1 MTTTDGLLERIIKRV
16 NRDTD
21 PFDITIT
28 VNGAVITGQLIS
40 RSVWLEVNIKLLNDV
55 DKMLFADEFAAEGG
69 SLDNEQYLHLSEA
82 KTLSGLEI
90 PLTVGTGYLRIP
102 TASVD
107 SWAIGRVDIQ
117 RAR

>member
-1 MTTTDGLLERIIKRV
+1 MTTSDSLLERINKRV

-21 PFDITIT
+21 RFDITIT
-28 VNGAVITGQLIS
+28 VNGAVITGRLIS
-40 RSVWLEVNIKLLNDV
+40 RAVWLEVNIKLLNDI

-69 SLDNEQYLHLSEA
+69 SSDNGEYLHLSEA

-90 PLTVGTGYLRIP
+90 PVAVGMGYVRIP

-107 SWAIGRVDIQ
+107 SWAVGRVDIQ